1 MALSDV
7 LTKKQ
12 ARAFKSYIEDD
23 WRTLILSGAVRAGKT
38 YIDNLIFASE
48 LRRVR
53 NLAQKRGDNHPQYIL
68 AGYSSNTI
76 YDNVIASLE
85 RQLGLELKP
94 DRHGHYH
101 LFGVDI
107 VPAYTGTA
115 RGMNAIR
122 GMTSYGAYV
131 NEASLATNE
140 AFKEIVN
147 RCSEE
152 GSRIICD
159 TNPDVPTHWLK
170 RDYIDNKDP
179 KAKIKAF
186 NFTIDDN
193 TFLDP
198 DYVESLKAST
208 PTGMFYD
215 RAILGLWVS
224 GDGVVYSDF
233 DKQRMAIPKA
243 PDKPLHYYVGV
254 DWGFEHKTSIV
265 VFGDD
270 DDGNTYLLEE
280 HTGKHKYIDYWID
293 VAKDIQKRYGRGI
306 RYFCDSARPEHVQ
319 AFRTAGLMSQNADKS
334 IMAGV
339 ETVGSLMRTQK
350 FFYVKGQVQDFLDE
364 IYQYVWDEKTGEPLK
379 EHDDVM
385 DAMRYAIYTHHK
397 RGMKMNV
404 IDKPRFMWG

>member
-12 ARAFKSYIEDD
+12 AQAFKSYLADD
-23 WRTLILSGAVRAGKT
+23 WRTMILSGAVRAGKT
-38 YIDNLIFASE
+38 YIDNLIFADE

-53 NLAQKRGDNHPQYIL
+53 DLAQKKGDKHPQYIL

-85 RQLGLELKP
+85 RQLGIGLKP

-159 TNPDVPTHWLK
+159 TYPDIPTHWLK
-170 RDYIDNKDP
+170 KDYIDNKDP
-179 KAKIKAF
+179 KVKIKDF

-198 DYVESLKAST
+198 DYVEALKAST
-208 PTGMFYD
+208 PKGMFYD
-215 RAILGLWVS
+215 RSIKGLWVTA
-224 GDGVVYSDF
+224 DGVVYKDF
-233 DKQRMAIPKA
+233 DKDQMTVTPDQIPDNLSVYA
-243 PDKPLHYYVGV
+243 GV
-254 DWGFEHKTSIV
+254 DWGFEHLNSIG
-265 VFGDD
+265 VFGEDD
-270 DDGNTYLLEE
+270 KGNVYFLEE
-280 HTGKHKYIDYWID
+280 HTGKGKYISHWVE
-293 VAKDIQKRYGRGI
+293 VANDIQRRYGDSI
-306 RYFCDSARPEHVQ
+306 VFACDSARPDNINEFL
-319 AFRTAGLMSQNADKS
+319 AAGINAVNANKAVLPGIECIS
-334 IMAGV
+334 KFMATG
-339 ETVGSLMRTQK
+339 K
-350 FFYVKGQVQDFLDE
+350 FFVNGAEVDHFYDE
-364 IYQYVWDEKTGEPLK
+364 IYQYIWDEKTGSPVK

-385 DAMRYAIYTHHK
+385 DMMRYAIYTRHAK
-397 RGMKMNV
+397 GGYV
-404 IDKPRFMWG
+404 PWT

>member
-1 MALSDV
+1 MALNDV

-12 ARAFKSYIEDD
+12 AQAFKSYLTDD

-38 YIDNLIFASE
+38 YIDNLIFTDE

-53 NLAQKRGDNHPQYIL
+53 NLARKKGDNHPQYIL

-85 RQLGLELKP
+85 RQLGIELKP

-131 NEASLATNE
+131 NEASLAAND

-152 GSRIICD
+152 GSRIIAD
-159 TNPDVPTHWLK
+159 TNPDIPTHWLK
-170 RDYIDNKDP
+170 KDYIDNKDP

-193 TFLDP
+193 NFLDP
-198 DYVESLKAST
+198 AYVEALKAST
-208 PTGMFYD
+208 PKGMFYD
-215 RAILGLWVS
+215 RAIKGLWVT
-224 GDGVVYSDF
+224 GEGVVYKDF
-233 DKQRMAIPKA
+233 DKDRMTISPSQIPA
-243 PDKPLHYYVGV
+243 GLRYYAGV
-254 DWGFEHKTSIV
+254 DWGFEHLNSIG
-265 VFGDD
+265 VFGEDD
-270 DDGNTYLLEE
+270 QGNIFLLEE
-280 HTGKHKYIDYWID
+280 HTGKGKFISHWVD
-293 VAKDIQKRYGRGI
+293 VAKDIQHRYGQSI
-306 RYFCDSARPEHVQ
+306 VFACDSARPDNSNEFL
-319 AFRTAGLMSQNADKS
+319 AAGINAVNANKA
-334 IMAGV
+334 ILPGV
-339 ETVGSLMRTQK
+339 ECVSKFMANGK
-350 FFYVKGQVQDFLDE
+350 FFVNREGVQEFFNE
-364 IYQYVWDEKTGEPLK
+364 IYQYIWDEKTGLPVK

-385 DAMRYAIYTHHK
+385 DMMRYAIYTQHAGGGYVPWK
-397 RGMKMNV
+397 
-404 IDKPRFMWG
+404 